1 MRSFH
6 TRIVLAFVG
15 VNLAIVLLFAVVLSL
30 SLSKKVR
37 SHLDEDLLAT
47 ARAQLGLEE
56 TASPGGG
63 LHTPIDLPRVV
74 RPQPGRVIA
83 IIDGSGQVIDR
94 AGPHPEATLPV
105 FATTLEFIA
114 EAHPAFRTARFAG
127 RWFRFLS
134 YPIPGPLG
142 LGGVILVGTSQEEL
156 GDLLP
161 RVFQLTLMVGLA
173 SIVLSGLL
181 GWLLARW
188 VLSPIEEIALTARQ
202 IGEHNLAARI
212 PDLGRGDELAALT
225 TSLNAM
231 LDRLAESLAAQR
243 QFLSDAS
250 HEIRTPL
257 TILKGHLEVTLR
269 RPRQVEEYREC
280 LETLTG
286 EVAHLEGLVHDL
298 LWIARS
304 EAAGVELDLV
314 EVAIGPWLAEVVG
327 RHAKAVE
334 ERGGLLVM
342 ELRSDAHRSID
353 PDRLRQVVDNLLA
366 NAIRFTPV
374 GGELRV
380 TCRGDGGLTIA
391 VEDEGPGVAVAER
404 EAIFQRFYR
413 VDDARNRASGGA
425 GLGLAIARDITR
437 AHGGDLWVE
446 EAPGGGAR
454 FVLRL

>member
-15 VNLAIVLLFAVVLSL
+15 VNLAIVLLFAVILSL

-47 ARAQLGLEE
+47 ARTQLGLDE
-56 TASPGGG
+56 AAPPAGGM
-63 LHTPIDLPRVV
+63 HTPIDLPHVV

-83 IIDGSGQVIDR
+83 IIDGSGEIIDR
-94 AGPHPEATLPV
+94 AGPHPDAALPA

-127 RWFRFLS
+127 RWFRFVS

-161 RVFQLTLMVGLA
+161 GVFELTLVVALA

-188 VLSPIEEIALTARQ
+188 VLSPIEEIAVTARQ

-212 PDLGRGDELAALT
+212 PDLGRGDELSALT
-225 TSLNAM
+225 ASLNAM
-231 LDRLAESLAAQR
+231 LDRLADTLAAQR

-269 RPRQVEEYREC
+269 RPRQAEEYREC
-280 LETLTG
+280 LETLG
-286 EVAHLEGLVHDL
+286 AEVVHLEGLVHDL

-304 EAAGVELDLV
+304 EAAGITLDLADV
-314 EVAIGPWLAEVVG
+314 EIDPWLAEVVG

-334 ERGGLLVM
+334 ERGGRLVL
-342 ELRSDAHRSID
+342 ELHSAAHRTID
-353 PDRLRQVVDNLLA
+353 PDRLRQVVDNLLS

-380 TCRGDGGLTIA
+380 TSGDAGALTIA
-391 VEDEGPGVAVAER
+391 VEDEGPGVAPAER
-404 EAIFQRFYR
+404 QAIFQRFYR

-425 GLGLAIARDITR
+425 GLGLAIARDIAH

>member
-15 VNLAIVLLFAVVLSL
+15 VNLAIVLLFAVILSL

-47 ARAQLGLEE
+47 ARTQIGLDDA
-56 TASPGGG
+56 TRPPGG
-63 LHTPIDLPRVV
+63 LHAPIDLPRVV

-83 IIDGSGQVIDR
+83 IIDGNGQVIDR
-94 AGPHPEATLPV
+94 AGPHPEASLPV
-105 FATTLEFIA
+105 FATTLEFITD
-114 EAHPAFRTARFAG
+114 AHPAFRTARFAG
-127 RWFRFLS
+127 RWFRFVS

-161 RVFQLTLMVGLA
+161 SVFQLTLMVGLA

-202 IGEHNLAARI
+202 VGEHNLTARI
-212 PDLGRGDELAALT
+212 PELGRGDELSALT
-225 TSLNAM
+225 ASLNAM
-231 LDRLAESLAAQR
+231 LDRLGGTLAAQR

-269 RPRQVEEYREC
+269 RPRQAAEYREC
-280 LETLTG
+280 LETLAA
-286 EVAHLEGLVHDL
+286 EVTHLEGLVRNL

-304 EAAGVELDLV
+304 EAAGVELDLAEV
-314 EVAIGPWLAEVVG
+314 EIDPWLAEVVG

-334 ERGGLLVM
+334 ERGGHLVL
-342 ELRSDAHRSID
+342 ELHSGVHRAID
-353 PDRLRQVVDNLLA
+353 PDRLRQVIDNLLA
-366 NAIRFTPV
+366 NGIRFTPA
-374 GGELRV
+374 GGKLRV
-380 TCRGDGGLTIA
+380 TCQDDGGLTIA
-391 VEDEGPGVAVAER
+391 VEDAGPGIAPAER
-404 EAIFQRFYR
+404 EAIFGRFYR

-425 GLGLAIARDITR
+425 GLGLAIARDIAR

-446 EAPGGGAR
+446 GAPAGGSR

>member
-15 VNLAIVLLFAVVLSL
+15 VNLGIVLLFAVILSL
-30 SLSKKVR
+30 SLSNDVR
-37 SHLDEDLLAT
+37 SHLDQDLLAA
-47 ARAQLGLEE
+47 ARAQLGLEKG
-56 TASPGGG
+56 APAAGA
-63 LHTPIDLPRVV
+63 LHRPVDLPRVV

-83 IIDGSGQVIDR
+83 IIDGNGQVVDR
-94 AGPHPEATLPV
+94 AGPHPEVALPV
-105 FATTLEFIA
+105 FATTLEFVA
-114 EAHPAFRTARFAG
+114 EAHPTFRTARFAG
-127 RWFRFLS
+127 RWFRFVS

-142 LGGVILVGTSQEEL
+142 LGGVIVVGTSQEEL
-156 GDLLP
+156 GTLLP
-161 RVFQLTLMVGLA
+161 RVFQLTLLVGLT

-188 VLSPIEEIALTARQ
+188 VLSPIEEIAATARQ

-212 PDLGRGDELAALT
+212 PSLGRGDELAALT

-231 LDRLAESLAAQR
+231 LDRLSESVAAQR

-269 RPRQVEEYREC
+269 RPRNAEEYREC
-280 LETLTG
+280 LTTLAT
-286 EVAHLEGLVHDL
+286 EVAHLEGLVHNL

-304 EAAGVELDLV
+304 EAAGVELDLAEV
-314 EVAIGPWLAEVVG
+314 EIDPWLADMVA
-327 RHAKAVE
+327 RHAKAID
-334 ERGGLLVM
+334 ERGGRLVLD
-342 ELRSDAHRSID
+342 LRSGVRRVIDA
-353 PDRLRQVVDNLLA
+353 DRLRQVVDNLLA
-366 NAIRFTPV
+366 NAIRFTPA

-380 TCRGDGGLTIA
+380 SSQEAGGLTIA
-391 VEDEGPGVAVAER
+391 VEDEGPGVVAAER

-425 GLGLAIARDITR
+425 GLGLAIARDIAR

-446 EAPGGGAR
+446 GAPGGGAR
-454 FVLRL
+454 FVLQL

>member
-15 VNLAIVLLFAVVLSL
+15 VNLAIVLIFGLVLSL

-37 SHLDEDLLAT
+37 SHLDEDLLNS
-47 ARAQLGLEE
+47 ARAQIDGD
-56 TASPGGG
+56 TTIPAHGG
-63 LHTPIDLPRVV
+63 LHTPIDLPRTVQ
-74 RPQPGRVIA
+74 PQIGRVIA
-83 IIDGSGQVIDR
+83 IIDAEGEVVDR
-94 AGPHPEATLPV
+94 AGPYADLPLPI
-105 FATTLEFIA
+105 FATTLEFVT
-114 EAHPAFRTARFAG
+114 EAHPAFRTARFG
-127 RWFRFLS
+127 DHWFRFLT
-134 YPIPGPLG
+134 YPIPGPMG
-142 LGGVILVGTSQEEL
+142 LGGVILVGASQEEL

-161 RVFQLTLMVGLA
+161 RVFQLTLGLGLA
-173 SIVLSGLL
+173 SIALTGLL

-188 VLSPIEEIALTARQ
+188 VLSPVEEIAVTARQ
-202 IGEHNLAARI
+202 IGEHNLTARI

-269 RPRQVEEYREC
+269 RPRQADEYREC
-280 LETLTG
+280 LETLSG
-286 EVAHLEGLVHDL
+286 EVNHLEGLVRDL

-304 EAAGVELDLV
+304 QSAGVELELADA
-314 EVAIGPWLAEVVG
+314 EIDPWLAAVAE
-327 RHAKAVE
+327 RHRKRVE
-334 ERGGLLVM
+334 EHGGRLV
-342 ELRSDAHRSID
+342 LDLASHARRAID
-353 PDRLRQVVDNLLA
+353 GDRLRQVVDNLLS
-366 NAIRFTPV
+366 NAIRFTPE

-380 TCRGDGGLTIA
+380 VSRADGVLTIA
-391 VEDEGPGVAVAER
+391 VEDDGPGVAPAER
-404 EAIFQRFYR
+404 EAVFARFYR

-425 GLGLAIARDITR
+425 GLGLAIARDIAR
-437 AHGGDLWVE
+437 AHGGDLSVE
-446 EAPGGGAR
+446 EADGGGAR

>member
-15 VNLAIVLLFAVVLSL
+15 VNLAIVLVFGLVLSL

-37 SHLDEDLLAT
+37 SHLDDDLLNS
-47 ARAQLGLEE
+47 ARAQIDGD
-56 TASPGGG
+56 TTIPAHGG
-63 LHTPIDLPRVV
+63 LHTPIELPRTVQ
-74 RPQPGRVIA
+74 PQIGRVIA
-83 IIDGSGQVIDR
+83 IIDAAGGVVDR
-94 AGPHPEATLPV
+94 AGPYEDLPLPV
-105 FATTLEFIA
+105 FATTLEFVA
-114 EAHPAFRTARFAG
+114 EAHPAFRTARFG
-127 RWFRFLS
+127 DHWFRFLT
-134 YPIPGPLG
+134 YPIPGPMG
-142 LGGVILVGTSQEEL
+142 LGGVILVGASQEEL

-161 RVFQLTLMVGLA
+161 RVFQLTLGLGLA
-173 SIVLSGLL
+173 SIGLTGLL

-188 VLSPIEEIALTARQ
+188 VLSPIEEIAVTARQ
-202 IGEHNLAARI
+202 IGEHNLTARI

-269 RPRQVEEYREC
+269 RPRQADEYREC
-280 LETLTG
+280 LETLSG
-286 EVAHLEGLVHDL
+286 EVSHLEGLVRDL

-304 EAAGVELDLV
+304 QSAGVELDLADT
-314 EVAIGPWLAEVVG
+314 EIDSWLAAVAE
-327 RHAKAVE
+327 RHRKRVE
-334 ERGGLLVM
+334 EHGGRLV
-342 ELRSDAHRSID
+342 LDLASDARRAID
-353 PDRLRQVVDNLLA
+353 GDRLRQVVDNLLS
-366 NAIRFTPV
+366 NAIRFTPK

-380 TCRGDGGLTIA
+380 VCRANGALTIA
-391 VEDEGPGVAVAER
+391 VEDDGPGVAAAER
-404 EAIFQRFYR
+404 DAIFARFYR

-425 GLGLAIARDITR
+425 GLGLAIARDIAR
-437 AHGGDLWVE
+437 ANGGDLWAE
-446 EAPGGGAR
+446 EAASGGAR

>member
-15 VNLAIVLLFAVVLSL
+15 VNLAIVLLFAVILSL

-47 ARAQLGLEE
+47 ARTQLGLHEE
-56 TASPGGG
+56 APPAGG

-83 IIDGSGQVIDR
+83 IIDRNGEIIDR
-94 AGPHPEATLPV
+94 AGPHPQAALPA
-105 FATTLEFIA
+105 FATTVEFIA
-114 EAHPAFRTARFAG
+114 DAHPAFRTARFAG

-142 LGGVILVGTSQEEL
+142 LGGVILVGASQEDL

-161 RVFQLTLMVGLA
+161 GVFQLTLLVALA

-202 IGEHNLAARI
+202 IGEHNLAVRI
-212 PDLGRGDELAALT
+212 PELGRGDELSALT
-225 TSLNAM
+225 ASLNAM
-231 LDRLAESLAAQR
+231 LDRLSDTLAAQR

-269 RPRQVEEYREC
+269 RPRQAGEYREC
-280 LETLTG
+280 LETLVA
-286 EVAHLEGLVHDL
+286 EVAHLEGLVRDL
-298 LWIARS
+298 LWIARRD
-304 EAAGVELDLV
+304 AAGVELELTDV
-314 EVAIGPWLAEVVG
+314 EIDPWLADVAG
-327 RHAKAVE
+327 RHAKAVVE
-334 ERGGLLVM
+334 HGAHLVLD
-342 ELRSDAHRSID
+342 LRSAAHRAID

-366 NAIRFTPV
+366 NAIRFTPT

-380 TCRGDGGLTIA
+380 ICRDHGGLTIA
-391 VEDEGPGVAVAER
+391 VEDEGPGVAPAEGR
-404 EAIFQRFYR
+404 SGASALNGRRSWRFR
-413 VDDARNRASGGA
+413 
-425 GLGLAIARDITR
+425 
-437 AHGGDLWVE
+437 
-446 EAPGGGAR
+446 
-454 FVLRL
+454 